1 MIKYRGH
8 FLIEGEFN
16 SKNNDIQKNFQDF
29 LDTYNAIFESDLSL
43 ENSKQLEE
51 IVKDKIS
58 KSAKKDRILK
68 LFPGEKNSGIFSEF
82 LKLIVGN
89 KLTLRNIL
97 I

>member
-1 MIKYRGH
+1 M
-8 FLIEGEFN
+8 
-16 SKNNDIQKNFQDF
+16 
-29 LDTYNAIFESDLSL
+29 DTYNAIFESDLSL

-89 KLTLRNIL
+89 QADFKKYFNLDEKAPYIFLKKAMMKI
-97 I
+97 

>member
-1 MIKYRGH
+1 MRLVYLALAHMIKYRGH

-58 KSAKKDRILK
+58 KLEKKDRILK
-68 LFPGEKNSGIFSEF
+68 LFLGRRIRGFFQSF
-82 LKLIVGN
+82 
-89 KLTLRNIL
+89 
-97 I
+97 